1 MDKKYICEFC
11 KTPYDRPFDRAQCEM
26 ACYNR
31 IQIEEEK
38 AAQARKE
45 QEKKDRYD
53 AIVAKLKEVDK
64 MILEYHKEFGCLTI
78 KLPSTLR
85 GFDDNFGTVP
95 DLFKTWF

>member
-1 MDKKYICEFC
+1 MEKKYICAFC
-11 KTPYDRPFDRAQCEM
+11 GKHYDRPFDRAQCEV

-53 AIVAKLKEVDK
+53 AIVTKLNEVDK
-64 MILEYHKEFGCLTI
+64 MILEYHKEFGRITI
-78 KLPSTLR
+78 KLPTTLR

-95 DLFKTWF
+95 NLWKTWF